1 LRLAPLRQLGSMD
14 LLKGSLGHTNT
25 LAEYVLHNLSDAD
38 FNMTGPAVTEI
49 QSVLAA
55 VAPQFGYD
63 PTVTSTYN
71 NQFRNPVLSNLT
83 AERLFIIYGN
93 SGTAGV
99 AAQITKLRNRQ
110 LVQ

>member
-1 LRLAPLRQLGSMD
+1 MGSID
-14 LLKGSLGHTNT
+14 LLNGSLGHTNT
-25 LAEYVLHNLSDAD
+25 LVEYVLHNLSDSD

-55 VAPQFGYD
+55 VAAQFGYN
-63 PTVTSTYN
+63 PAVTATYN

-93 SGTAGV
+93 SGAAGV
-99 AAQITKLRNRQ
+99 AAQISKLKGRQ